1 MKQKSKYVDKNALIQ
16 IIGILYKEPSILED
30 ENYKFQID
38 DFYTDFHKI
47 LFSSIYN
54 IYQLGAKEIT
64 LSAIEDYLTQ
74 RPKQLAEYKAQ
85 GGPEYLLRCAEVAN
99 PQLLDFY
106 YKKIKKFSLLRAYES
121 IGMDMSWLLDMDN
134 ILDLKKKEKQENEFD
149 NMTLEDIANLI
160 NDKIDTIKGEYV
172 DKTEDDTCSIGEG
185 ISEMIESLKKSPD
198 LGIPL
203 YGKYINTVTRGARLG
218 KFYLRSAPTNVGKTR
233 AMIGDACYIG
243 CSEMYDLKSKTWISI
258 GVEQPT
264 LFIATEQSLNEIQTM
279 ALAFISGVEE
289 THIQLSEYEPGEIER
304 IDKAI
309 EILKD
314 SKLLFKSMPDFS
326 LQDVENII
334 KKNIRE
340 NEVKY
345 VFFDYI
351 HTSLGI
357 LAEIANKSGGVKLR
371 EDNVLFMMAVKI
383 KDICTQYDVFIMS
396 STQLNSDWQ
405 TSETPDQNLLRGA
418 KAIADKID
426 WGAIML
432 EVTQE
437 DLEKIKPILVKNN
450 FDRPNVK
457 MSLYK
462 NRANSH
468 KGEYMFMK
476 AEKGICRFD
485 TMFITDWNFKLLDV
499 IDMKIKVEEKSAF

>member
-149 NMTLEDIANLI
+149 NMSLEDIANLI

-345 VFFDYI
+345 
-351 HTSLGI
+351 
-357 LAEIANKSGGVKLR
+357 
-371 EDNVLFMMAVKI
+371 
-383 KDICTQYDVFIMS
+383 C
-396 STQLNSDWQ
+396 ST
-405 TSETPDQNLLRGA
+405 R
-418 KAIADKID
+418 
-426 WGAIML
+426 
-432 EVTQE
+432 
-437 DLEKIKPILVKNN
+437 
-450 FDRPNVK
+450 
-457 MSLYK
+457 
-462 NRANSH
+462 
-468 KGEYMFMK
+468 KGQ
-476 AEKGICRFD
+476 
-485 TMFITDWNFKLLDV
+485 
-499 IDMKIKVEEKSAF
+499 